1 MIFNYLLSWS
11 QQTIRRLAQNREAAR
26 KSRLRKKVMFWA
38 SATWK
43 LKLFAVTFSC
53 SWQLFCQCAIG
64 LYSAAWEQQAEAISD
79 GTGHAASPFPG
90 IFSNLL
96 FWAFW
101 LLTDHLN
108 SWNLKSCVFYY
119 FSRVCFLVELQVQ
132 TLAQVLNL
140 ILISQR
146 SRQCLCIY
154 SFCLHVH
161 RS

>member
-1 MIFNYLLSWS
+1 MIFNYLLFWY

-90 IFSNLL
+90 ILSNLL

-101 LLTDHLN
+101 YKLTIWIHEI
-108 SWNLKSCVFYY
+108 WKVVY
-119 FSRVCFLVELQVQ
+119 FSRACFLVEFQVQ
-132 TLAQVLNL
+132 TPAQVLNL